1 MTDPVARD
9 IDGAPIGINWLA
21 IIGDITNRPTP
32 VENEDLS

>member
-21 IIGDITNRPTP
+21 IIGDITARPVP
-32 VENEDLS
+32 VNSEDAS